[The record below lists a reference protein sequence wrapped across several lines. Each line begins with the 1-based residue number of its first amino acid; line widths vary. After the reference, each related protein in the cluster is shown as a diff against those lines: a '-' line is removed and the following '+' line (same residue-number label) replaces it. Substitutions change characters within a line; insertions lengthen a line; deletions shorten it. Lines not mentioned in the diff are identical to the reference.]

1 MISATIKKDTEIHG
15 SPLQRCFVFVF
26 NALYNVAGSGSNL
39 CSVSDADG
47 GSMMMLGQ
55 LRPAPFFL
63 YQHLYRATAS
73 TRVRKTVPVMFR
85 ED

>member
-26 NALYNVAGSGSNL
+26 IALVQRGWVRPKPLQRIGHRRWVHVGIIAARPLFL
-39 CSVSDADG
+39 C
-47 GSMMMLGQ
+47 
-55 LRPAPFFL
+55 
-63 YQHLYRATAS
+63 QHLYRAIAS